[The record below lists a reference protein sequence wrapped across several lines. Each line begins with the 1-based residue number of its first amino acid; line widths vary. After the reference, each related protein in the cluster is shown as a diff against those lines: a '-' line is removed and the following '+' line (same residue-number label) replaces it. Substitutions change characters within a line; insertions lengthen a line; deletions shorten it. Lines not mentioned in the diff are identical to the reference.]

1 MSDTQ
6 TRTAEEVEK
15 LKEKADDFEARA
27 RREGL
32 LPPSEDDDGVGS
44 QTGAV
49 P

>member
-6 TRTAEEVEK
+6 NDTTEEIEN
-15 LKEKADDFEARA
+15 LTEKADAFEERA

-32 LPPSEDDDGVGS
+32 LPPSEDDDGVGP

>member
-1 MSDTQ
+1 MSDTPVD
-6 TRTAEEVEK
+6 TNEEIEK

-32 LPPSEDDDGVGS
+32 LPPREDDDGVGP